1 LAYRLTTTKSAV
13 PIVLMAIV
21 GMIIITSQS
30 PAAYA
35 GACTDEDRDGYYT
48 VSSPS
53 YCGEAYYRDC
63 DDKDS
68 EVYPGSGSTCAFP
81 YKEAIDE
88 IKDELNVLIESE
100 NFDISSKKATN
111 LLNRL
116 QQSADQIEADKINVA
131 INLLN
136 SFNNNI
142 NAYINKGALTQYDGD
157 ALIASV
163 QAVIAT
169 LENN

>member
-1 LAYRLTTTKSAV
+1 MV
-13 PIVLMAIV
+13 IAIV
-21 GMIIITSQS
+21 GMIIIVSQS
-30 PAAYA
+30 PVAFA

-63 DDKDS
+63 DDTDP
-68 EVYPGSGSTCAFP
+68 EVYPGNSPACAFP
-81 YKEAIDE
+81 YKEALEQIQNEVNDY
-88 IKDELNVLIESE
+88 IASGD
-100 NFDISSKKATN
+100 FDINSKQAIN

-116 QQSADQIEADKINVA
+116 QKSADQIEADKINVA

-136 SFNNNI
+136 SFNNTI
-142 NAYINKGALTQYDGD
+142 NAYINKGAISPYDGD
-157 ALIASV
+157 GLITGV
-163 QAVIAT
+163 QAVITT